1 MNMNSKLMP
10 AWIKQA
16 CHPLLFAIL
25 CHSSTL
31 FAQGTAFTY
40 QGWLQNNGSPANG
53 SYDLRF
59 IVYNAGT
66 GGSQIGPILTN
77 AATAVNDGLFTV
89 ALDFGTGIFD
99 GNNYWLDISVRTNGT
114 GVFGELSPRQ
124 QLRPTPYA
132 ITAENLAGV
141 VENNT
146 VAPGEFATIGGGQDN
161 VATEYADTVGGGAD
175 NTASSLDGS
184 ATVSGGYLN
193 TASGDSSTVGGG
205 YLNTASGD
213 YSTVPGGSQNTAG
226 GNFSFAAGLF
236 AQALH
241 QGSFVWADSQNALF
255 SSTADDQFSVR
266 AQGGVVLAADVTLSG
281 GAAYHNLSLSG
292 GNSLGYLYGSY
303 PALADGVHLG
313 YNWYYDATGTGH
325 AINSGGATSR
335 LSVGYGFV
343 GLYVGGV
350 DGAPTTERL
359 YANGSGV
366 TVYGTFNNSSDRNAK
381 QDFAP
386 VSPSDIL
393 DKVLRLPVSEWSYK
407 TDAATRHIGPMGQ
420 DFYSTFNLGTDEKH
434 IAPID
439 EGGVALAAIQG
450 LNQKLQE
457 QDAAVQQLKQQ
468 NGSLLNRL
476 NELEQLIQSSAQ
488 KK

>member
-1 MNMNSKLMP
+1 
-10 AWIKQA
+10 
-16 CHPLLFAIL
+16 
-25 CHSSTL
+25 
-31 FAQGTAFTY
+31 
-40 QGWLQNNGSPANG
+40 
-53 SYDLRF
+53 
-59 IVYNAGT
+59 
-66 GGSQIGPILTN
+66 
-77 AATAVNDGLFTV
+77 
-89 ALDFGTGIFD
+89 
-99 GNNYWLDISVRTNGT
+99 
-114 GVFGELSPRQ
+114 
-124 QLRPTPYA
+124 
-132 ITAENLAGV
+132 
-141 VENNT
+141 
-146 VAPGEFATIGGGQDN
+146 
-161 VATEYADTVGGGAD
+161 
-175 NTASSLDGS
+175 
-184 ATVSGGYLN
+184 
-193 TASGDSSTVGGG
+193 
-205 YLNTASGD
+205 
-213 YSTVPGGSQNTAG
+213 
-226 GNFSFAAGLF
+226 
-236 AQALH
+236 
-241 QGSFVWADSQNALF
+241 
-255 SSTADDQFSVR
+255 
-266 AQGGVVLAADVTLSG
+266 VLAADVALSG

-476 NELEQLIQSSAQ
+476 NELEQLIQSPAQ